1 MKNIKLSQTVLILFL
16 FFLIFS
22 GLYFAKPFL
31 VPLSIAGL
39 LSMLF
44 LPVCKFFEKKGI
56 NRVLASLFCVL
67 IFVCVIAGIG
77 ALIGWQISDLA
88 KDSTKIEK
96 NITSFIDKAKSSLE
110 SSFGISQQK
119 QQEVIQQQKK
129 SGGSGVGSIVKAIM
143 SSTSGF
149 LVNTLLVL
157 VYLFLFLYFRRHL
170 KDFIL
175 KLVPQTEKSNTKKII
190 DQSTSVAQKYLSGL
204 SIMIVILWIMYGIG
218 FSVAGVKNAFFFAI
232 LCGLLEIVP
241 FVGNITG
248 TALTII
254 ASMATGGSLNVIIG
268 ILIVYGLVQFIQTY
282 ILEPLVVGEEIS
294 INPLFTI
301 IGLVVG
307 ELVWGIPGM
316 VVALPVLGMLKV
328 IFDNI
333 DPLKPYGFLIGS
345 QKKENNFKDKMKKF
359 FHKK

>member
-1 MKNIKLSQTVLILFL
+1 
-16 FFLIFS
+16 
-22 GLYFAKPFL
+22 
-31 VPLSIAGL
+31 
-39 LSMLF
+39 
-44 LPVCKFFEKKGI
+44 
-56 NRVLASLFCVL
+56 
-67 IFVCVIAGIG
+67 
-77 ALIGWQISDLA
+77 
-88 KDSTKIEK
+88 
-96 NITSFIDKAKSSLE
+96 
-110 SSFGISQQK
+110 
-119 QQEVIQQQKK
+119 
-129 SGGSGVGSIVKAIM
+129 M

-157 VYLFLFLYFRRHL
+157 VYLFLFLYFKRHL
-170 KDFIL
+170 KNSIL
-175 KLVPQTEKSNTKKII
+175 KFVPQTEKSNTNKII
-190 DQSTSVAQKYLSGL
+190 HDSTSVGQKYLSGL
-204 SIMIVILWIMYGIG
+204 SMMIVILWIMYGIG
-218 FSVAGVKNAFFFAI
+218 FSVAGVKNALFFAI

-254 ASMATGGSLNVIIG
+254 ASMATGGSSNVIIA

-316 VVALPVLGMLKV
+316 VMALPALGLLKV

-345 QKKENNFKDKMKKF
+345 QKKENNFKDKLKKF

>member
-1 MKNIKLSQTVLILFL
+1 
-16 FFLIFS
+16 
-22 GLYFAKPFL
+22 
-31 VPLSIAGL
+31 
-39 LSMLF
+39 
-44 LPVCKFFEKKGI
+44 
-56 NRVLASLFCVL
+56 
-67 IFVCVIAGIG
+67 
-77 ALIGWQISDLA
+77 
-88 KDSTKIEK
+88 
-96 NITSFIDKAKSSLE
+96 
-110 SSFGISQQK
+110 
-119 QQEVIQQQKK
+119 
-129 SGGSGVGSIVKAIM
+129 
-143 SSTSGF
+143 
-149 LVNTLLVL
+149 
-157 VYLFLFLYFRRHL
+157 
-170 KDFIL
+170 
-175 KLVPQTEKSNTKKII
+175 
-190 DQSTSVAQKYLSGL
+190 
-204 SIMIVILWIMYGIG
+204 MIVILWIMYGIG
-218 FSVAGVKNAFFFAI
+218 FSVAGVKNALFFAI